1 MLSLF
6 RKKTHPILGID
17 ISSTS
22 VKMLELSCSD
32 GRYRVESYG
41 VEPLP
46 AGAVVE
52 NQIQDVEAVGA
63 ALKKVV
69 TQSKTNAKAVAVAV
83 AGAAVITKNI
93 EMDAGLS
100 PDEMESQIRV
110 EADQYIPYSLDE
122 VALDFEIQGLSKSN
136 PEMAEVLLAA
146 CRSENV
152 ELREAVCEIAGLEC
166 KVVDIEAYA
175 MERAFELIS
184 GQLRGDNENQTVAI
198 IDIGATMT
206 TLIILHAG
214 KTIYTREQLFGGQQL
229 TEEIQRRYGLSSE
242 EAGLAK
248 KKGGLPDNYEEEILN
263 PFREAAVHQVTR
275 SLQFFYSSSQYN
287 SVDYIIMAGG
297 ASSVEGMD
305 KLVREQLDT
314 QTVVAN
320 PFIGMSVAPRVDTV
334 ALSDDAPSL
343 MIACGLAMRSFD

>member
-1 MLSLF
+1 VFSLF
-6 RKKTHPILGID
+6 RKKTAPTLGVD

-22 VKMLELSCSD
+22 VKILELSRSG
-32 GRYRVESYG
+32 GRYRVEGYG
-41 VEPLP
+41 VESLP

-63 ALKKVV
+63 ALRKVV
-69 TQSKTNAKAVAVAV
+69 AQSGASAKAVAVAV

-93 EMDAGLS
+93 EMTAALS
-100 PDEMESQIRV
+100 ADEMESQIRV

-122 VALDFEIQGLSKSN
+122 VALDFEVQGPSKTN

-166 KVVDIEAYA
+166 KVVDVEAYA
-175 MERAFELIS
+175 MERAFELVAD
-184 GQLRGDNENQTVAI
+184 QLKSDSDDQTIAI
-198 IDIGATMT
+198 VDIGATMT
-206 TLIILHAG
+206 TLIVLLAG

-229 TEEIQRRYGLSSE
+229 TEEIQRRYGLSAE

-248 KKGGLPDNYEEEILN
+248 KKGGLPDDYEDEVLK

-287 SVDYIIMAGG
+287 SVDHIIMAGG

-305 KLVREQLDT
+305 KLVRKQLDT

-320 PFIGMSVAPRVDTV
+320 PFVGMSVAPRVNTV
-334 ALSDDAPSL
+334 ALSDDAPSM

>member
-1 MLSLF
+1 MFSLF
-6 RKKTHPILGID
+6 RKKMIPILGVD

-22 VKMLELSCSD
+22 VKILELSRSG
-32 GRYRVESYG
+32 GRYRVEGYG

-52 NQIQDVEAVGA
+52 NQIRDVEAVGV
-63 ALKKVV
+63 ALRKVV
-69 TQSKTNAKAVAVAV
+69 AQSGANAKAVAVAV

-93 EMDAGLS
+93 EMPAALFA
-100 PDEMESQIRV
+100 DEMESQIRV

-122 VALDFEIQGLSKSN
+122 VALDFEVQGPSKTN

-146 CRSENV
+146 CRSEHV

-166 KVVDIEAYA
+166 KVVDVEAYA
-175 MERAFELIS
+175 MERAFELVA
-184 GQLRGDNENQTVAI
+184 GQLKGENDQTIAI
-198 IDIGATMT
+198 VDIGATMT
-206 TLIILHAG
+206 TLIVLHAG

-229 TEEIQRRYGLSSE
+229 TEEIQRRYGLSAD

-248 KKGGLPDNYEEEILN
+248 KKGGLPDDYEDEVLK

-287 SVDYIIMAGG
+287 AVDYIIMAGG
-297 ASSVEGMD
+297 SSSVEGMD
-305 KLVREQLDT
+305 KLVRKQLDT
-314 QTVVAN
+314 QTMVAN
-320 PFIGMSVAPRVDTV
+320 PFVGMSVAPRVNTI